1 MAYTE
6 EKVVASI
13 NVTTQNALEVL
24 EVTIVYKDGVEFT
37 RSNERFAFMPGDD
50 ISAMDD
56 RVKAIAATVWTQ
68 AVIDAWK
75 ARRASMAAAY
85 QAVQE
90 SAPAA

>member
-24 EVTIVYKDGVEFT
+24 EVTIVYKDGVELT

-56 RVKAIAATVWTQ
+56 KVKSIAAVVWTQ
-68 AVIDAWK
+68 AVIDAWTARK
-75 ARRASMAAAY
+75 ASIAAAY
-85 QAVQE
+85 ANAQE
-90 SAPAA
+90 A